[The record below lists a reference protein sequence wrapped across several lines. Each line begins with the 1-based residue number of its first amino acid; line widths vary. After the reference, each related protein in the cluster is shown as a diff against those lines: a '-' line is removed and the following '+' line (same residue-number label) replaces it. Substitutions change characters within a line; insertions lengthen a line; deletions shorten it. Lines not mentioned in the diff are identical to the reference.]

1 MLVSLA
7 DLRYVLFLFLRQ
19 CCDSRY
25 DPTLVF
31 NADPGE
37 IFTIRNVANVV
48 PPFVKNEDKKA
59 ETAHHGT
66 CAAIEYAVKSLK
78 VEAIVVL
85 GHAQCGGCAHAL
97 SLFSPP
103 AAATTT
109 TSNEEEEKNNN
120 NSSDDGSGYVDAWCG
135 LIKESVKHV
144 CAEYDKDER
153 LRQLEHENVRRS
165 VENVKTFPFVQERIA
180 KGELKVRGGFFTIF
194 SGGLS
199 MMDEETKAFKRIK
212 DIELSDEKA
221 PPPAADA
228 PAGKEE
234 ANPRILRKAPVQTRG
249 KRKNRRNATKEK
261 ERACV
266 AKQ

>member
-1 MLVSLA
+1 M
-7 DLRYVLFLFLRQ
+7 
-19 CCDSRY
+19 
-25 DPTLVF
+25 
-31 NADPGE
+31 
-37 IFTIRNVANVV
+37 
-48 PPFVKNEDKKA
+48 KNEDKKA

-109 TSNEEEEKNNN
+109 TSNEEEEKNNNN

-212 DIELSDEKA
+212 DIELSEEKA

-228 PAGKEE
+228 AAGPASDAAPAGKEE
-234 ANPRILRKAPVQTRG
+234 G
-249 KRKNRRNATKEK
+249 KPTDSPQSAGTNKRQKKK
-261 ERACV
+261 
-266 AKQ
+266 

>member
-1 MLVSLA
+1 M
-7 DLRYVLFLFLRQ
+7 
-19 CCDSRY
+19 
-25 DPTLVF
+25 
-31 NADPGE
+31 
-37 IFTIRNVANVV
+37 
-48 PPFVKNEDKKA
+48 KNEDKKA

-109 TSNEEEEKNNN
+109 TSNEEEEKNNNNN

-212 DIELSDEKA
+212 DIELGEEKA

-228 PAGKEE
+228 AGKEE
-234 ANPRILRKAPVQTRG
+234 ANPADPPQSAGTN
-249 KRKNRRNATKEK
+249 KRQKKK
-261 ERACV
+261 
-266 AKQ
+266 

>member
-212 DIELSDEKA
+212 DIELSEEKA